1 MDLYIASSN
10 KLKKQY
16 SKLLIII
23 CLLVIT
29 CSSFIVDTYATID
42 EASNMEELFTTD
54 EEVNIEDKTQLPLT
68 APSSI
73 DIPVDKKLKPDAI
86 SSNSEVTLKNYN
98 KAKIIALNK
107 ITAKSKEMTLAIG
120 EVQYFGN
127 IEVKIHRC
135 IKNLDPYAPDDKV
148 LLTIME
154 NKTEED
160 PIMVFQG
167 WMISNIG
174 ISTLEHPVYEVFI
187 KECL

>member
-1 MDLYIASSN
+1 MTI
-10 KLKKQY
+10 KLPTRIGY
-16 SKLLIII
+16 ARSLLIIR
-23 CLLVIT
+23 CLLLVIT
-29 CSSFIVDTYATID
+29 CSSFITDVYAVID

-68 APSSI
+68 EPSSV
-73 DIPVDKKLKPDAI
+73 DIPVDDKLKSDAI
-86 SSNSEVTLKNYN
+86 SSNNEMILKNYD
-98 KAKIIALNK
+98 KAKVIALNK
-107 ITAKSKEMTLAIG
+107 ITAKSKEMTLAIE

-127 IEVKIHRC
+127 IEIKIHRC
-135 IKNLDPYAPDDKV
+135 VKNLDPYAPDDKV

-167 WMISNIG
+167 WMISSNIG